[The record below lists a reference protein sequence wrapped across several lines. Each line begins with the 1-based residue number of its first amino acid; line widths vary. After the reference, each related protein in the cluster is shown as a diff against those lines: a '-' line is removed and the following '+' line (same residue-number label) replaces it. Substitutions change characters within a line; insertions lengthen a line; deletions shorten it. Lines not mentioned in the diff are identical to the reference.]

1 MATIPVAGVS
11 AGKLADTF
19 GAPRSGGRSHAGID
33 IFAPRGTAVVAAA
46 PGRVI
51 KAQSRESG
59 LGGRTVTVRG
69 NDGRF
74 YYYAHMD
81 SVNARVG
88 QQVRPGQPLGTV
100 GNTGNAR
107 STPPHLHFS
116 VGGRRAD
123 DGAYNA
129 YEFLRSGR
137 AVPASTRA
145 GGQAAGHAGHDH
157 GGQDYQAAIQQ
168 QREAAQVQQIESEQR
183 QADAEHQQRMLQY
196 MGMISQGRENRG
208 RRIPVQSAVR
218 VNEQDF
224 SSSGLTDRL
233 RRLAPDDLTPV
244 VARRETGDRAGM
256 LAGMQRQ
263 LQQRGR

>member
-11 AGKLADTF
+11 AGKLANTF
-19 GAPRSGGRSHAGID
+19 GAPRSGGRKHAGID
-33 IFAPRGTAVVAAA
+33 IFASRGTAVVSAA
-46 PGRVI
+46 PGTVV
-51 KAQSRESG
+51 KAQPNESG
-59 LGGRTVTVRG
+59 LGGKTVTVRG
-69 NDGRF
+69 DDGRF

-81 SVNARVG
+81 SVNTRVN
-88 QQVRPGQPLGTV
+88 QRVEAGQPLGTV

-116 VGGRRAD
+116 VGQNRAD

-129 YEFLRSGR
+129 YDFLRTGE
-137 AVPASTRA
+137 AVPAGTSA
-145 GGQAAGHAGHDH
+145 GGHAAGHALHDH
-157 GGQDYQAAIQQ
+157 QAEAQQ
-168 QREAAQVQQIESEQR
+168 QEAAQVQQIEAQEQ

-224 SSSGLTDRL
+224 ASSGLTERL
-233 RRLAPDDLTPV
+233 ERLAPADLTPL